1 MPQVTSISL
10 DEPDE
15 VRAFTNGRLE
25 LFHVGGI
32 VMSRTVFEP
41 GWHWAEHVK
50 PIAGTASCRAHHM
63 GVVLSG
69 TLRVRMD
76 DGAEFTIGSNCAYD
90 IQPGHDGWVVGNE
103 PWVTIDFIG
112 MDDFAVELDDD
123 RVLLSILFTDIVDST
138 VVVSRVG
145 DVAWRELLARYNHEA
160 RIALERQRVRS
171 VEDTG
176 DGVLALFDS
185 PGRAVAAAIELTDL
199 ARTHGLEL
207 RAGVHTGEV
216 QLGKDEVR
224 GVAVHEGARVMGAA
238 GAYQV
243 VVSAAT
249 RSLLA
254 TNSAL
259 RFESLGNH
267 QLKGIDGEREL
278 FQLVR

>member
-1 MPQVTSISL
+1 
-10 DEPDE
+10 
-15 VRAFTNGRLE
+15 
-25 LFHVGGI
+25 
-32 VMSRTVFEP
+32 
-41 GWHWAEHVK
+41 
-50 PIAGTASCRAHHM
+50 
-63 GVVLSG
+63 
-69 TLRVRMD
+69 
-76 DGAEFTIGSNCAYD
+76 
-90 IQPGHDGWVVGNE
+90 
-103 PWVTIDFIG
+103 
-112 MDDFAVELDDD
+112 
-123 RVLLSILFTDIVDST
+123 LLSILFTDIVDST

-171 VEDTG
+171 IEDTG

-185 PGRAVAAAIELTDL
+185 PGRAVAAAVELTDL

-278 FQLVR
+278 FQLVRS